1 MINAATH
8 ATDWSRP
15 TTPTS
20 PHVFNMNSNKLEDVQ
35 FICNFLETNKYT
47 MFLRKVGTDFPDHL
61 LEDIIY
67 KDNELEE
74 RKERVWK
81 LEWILF
87 FKMNTYLPALGIGIL
102 LYFLCYLTQS
112 LARSFFN

>member
-1 MINAATH
+1 
-8 ATDWSRP
+8 
-15 TTPTS
+15 
-20 PHVFNMNSNKLEDVQ
+20 
-35 FICNFLETNKYT
+35 

-87 FKMNTYLPALGIGIL
+87 FKMNTYLPALGVGIF
-102 LYFLCYLTQS
+102 LYFVCYLTQS
-112 LARSFFN
+112 LARSFFSSFLSFVP